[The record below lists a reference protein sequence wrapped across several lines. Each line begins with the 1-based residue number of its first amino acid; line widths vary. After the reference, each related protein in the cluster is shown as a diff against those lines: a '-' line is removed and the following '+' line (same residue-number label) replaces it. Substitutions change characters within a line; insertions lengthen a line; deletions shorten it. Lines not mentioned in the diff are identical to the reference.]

1 MIFLKA
7 VKYFLIVTFLS
18 VLIINEVQAE
28 ALKDTL
34 MNNAV
39 FDTSKIIVR
48 TPSEITLNQYRN
60 DNNFIYD
67 RAEAPLSFWD
77 KITIWINHRI
87 QELVSS
93 ESFPVLLKYFMY
105 LILVVAVILV
115 ILVLLK
121 SNIRGIIY
129 GKHGESFTKFK
140 IIEED
145 INKIDFEKRILDA
158 ISNKDYRLAV
168 RLYYLKILKVLSDKK
183 IIDWQTNKTNSTYVN
198 EIKKIELQNH
208 FERITSIFEWIWYGE
223 FPIDE
228 PNFVKVQEIFVDFKS
243 NIDKN

>member
-48 TPSEITLNQYRN
+48 TPSESTLNQYRN
-60 DNNFIYD
+60 DKNFIYD